1 MTEAVGL
8 AAVCLAVAIGATA
21 QRITGIGI
29 ALVSAP
35 GLVLMFGPLTAVP
48 LCNLMA
54 LLLNVGIL
62 LTSPGKIEWRRAA
75 TMAAGSAVV
84 ILALSPLVQRADQ
97 ALLQA
102 TIGVAVLVAI
112 ALTFWLRTRGRPS
125 GDSMLARLFAGAS
138 AGGLGAAAGL
148 SGPPLAIYAVRTGW
162 AGPTFVP
169 TLQGVSAVINVIA
182 VAAAPRISIP
192 PLSWVV
198 LIGALGAGAV
208 AGALLAPRADPR
220 MIQTAALMLAAVGA
234 IVTLVVALT

>member
-1 MTEAVGL
+1 MTETLGL
-8 AAVCLAVAIGATA
+8 AAVCLAVALGATA

-35 GLVLMFGPLTAVP
+35 ALVLMFGPLTAVP

-54 LLLNVGIL
+54 LLLNTGIL
-62 LTSPGKIEWRRAA
+62 LTSLRKIEWRRAA
-75 TMAAGSAVV
+75 TMAAGSVVV
-84 ILALSPLVQRADQ
+84 ILALSPLVRRADQ
-97 ALLQA
+97 AILQA
-102 TIGVAVLVAI
+102 AIGIAVLGAI
-112 ALTFWLRTRGRPS
+112 ALTFWLRTRSGPS
-125 GDSMLARLFAGAS
+125 DDSMLARVFAGAS

-169 TLQGVSAVINVIA
+169 TLQGVAAVINVLA

-192 PLSWVV
+192 PLSWAV
-198 LIGALGAGAV
+198 LIGALGAGAA

-220 MIQTAALMLAAVGA
+220 AIQTAALALAGVGA
-234 IVTLVVALT
+234 IVTIVVALT